1 MTDKRRIA
9 LIAAITIGGITAAV
23 IYGMFDPADY
33 ALFPKCPF
41 LMLTGGLRCPGCGS
55 QRAIHALL
63 HLQFKEAFM
72 LNPLVIISIPFLV
85 LLATASIVKGTHP
98 EFYNKINSSLVSK
111 LLLVIFI
118 LWWIVRNIV
127 GL

>member
-1 MTDKRRIA
+1 MTDKRRIT
-9 LIAAITIGGITAAV
+9 LIAAITIGGIAAAV
-23 IYGMFDPADY
+23 IYGMFDPADH

-63 HLQFKEAFM
+63 HLQFKDAFM
-72 LNPLVIISIPFLV
+72 FNPLVIISIPFLV
-85 LLATASIVKGTHP
+85 LLVTASILKDSHP
-98 EFYNKINSSLVSK
+98 QFYNKMNSSLISK

>member
-1 MTDKRRIA
+1 
-9 LIAAITIGGITAAV
+9 
-23 IYGMFDPADY
+23 
-33 ALFPKCPF
+33 
-41 LMLTGGLRCPGCGS
+41 MLTGGLRCPGCGS

-63 HLQFKEAFM
+63 HLQFKDAFM
-72 LNPLVIISIPFLV
+72 FNPLVVISIPFLV
-85 LLATASIVKGTHP
+85 LLVTASILKDSHP
-98 EFYNKINSSLVSK
+98 HFYNKMNSSLISK

>member
-1 MTDKRRIA
+1 M
-9 LIAAITIGGITAAV
+9 IGGIAAAV
-23 IYGMFDPADY
+23 IYGMFDPADH

-63 HLQFKEAFM
+63 HLHLKDAFM
-72 LNPLVIISIPFLV
+72 YNPLVVISIPFLV
-85 LLATASIVKGTHP
+85 LLAAASIFKDSHP
-98 EFYNKINSSLVSK
+98 EFYNKINSSLISK
-111 LLLVIFI
+111 LLLVIFV
-118 LWWIVRNIV
+118 LWWIVRNVV

>member
-1 MTDKRRIA
+1 MTDKRRIT
-9 LIAAITIGGITAAV
+9 LIAAITIGGIAAAV
-23 IYGMFDPADY
+23 IYGMFDPADH

-55 QRAIHALL
+55 HRAIHALL
-63 HLQFKEAFM
+63 HLQFKDAFM
-72 LNPLVIISIPFLV
+72 FNPLVVISIPFLV
-85 LLATASIVKGTHP
+85 LLVTASILKDSHP
-98 EFYNKINSSLVSK
+98 QFYNKMNSSLISK

>member
-1 MTDKRRIA
+1 MTDKRRIT
-9 LIAAITIGGITAAV
+9 LLAAITIGGIAAAV
-23 IYGMFDPADY
+23 IYGMFDPADH

-63 HLQFKEAFM
+63 HLQFKDAFM
-72 LNPLVIISIPFLV
+72 FNPLVVISIPFLV
-85 LLATASIVKGTHP
+85 LLVTASILKDSHP
-98 EFYNKINSSLVSK
+98 QFYNKMNSSLISK

>member
-1 MTDKRRIA
+1 
-9 LIAAITIGGITAAV
+9 
-23 IYGMFDPADY
+23 
-33 ALFPKCPF
+33 
-41 LMLTGGLRCPGCGS
+41 MLTGGLRCPGCGS

-63 HLQFKEAFM
+63 HLQFKDAFM
-72 LNPLVIISIPFLV
+72 FNPLVVISIPFLV
-85 LLATASIVKGTHP
+85 LLVTASILKDSHP
-98 EFYNKINSSLVSK
+98 QFYNKMNSSLISK

>member
-1 MTDKRRIA
+1 MTDKRRIT
-9 LIAAITIGGITAAV
+9 LIAAITIGGIAAAV
-23 IYGMFDPADY
+23 IYGMFDPADH
-33 ALFPKCPF
+33 ALFPKRPF

-63 HLQFKEAFM
+63 HLQFKDAFM
-72 LNPLVIISIPFLV
+72 FNPLVVISIPFLV
-85 LLATASIVKGTHP
+85 LLVTASILKDSHP
-98 EFYNKINSSLVSK
+98 QFYNKMNSSLISK